1 MELIDYPNYGEKL
14 YVQTLANGLTVYL
27 QPKAG
32 FNKTTAV
39 LGVNYGS
46 VDSAF
51 MLNGEKVV
59 QPAGIAHF
67 LEHKMFDKKDYDV
80 FELFNK
86 TGARSNAF
94 TSFTKTNYLFSTAES
109 LKENLDILL
118 NFVQIP
124 YFTKEKVQREKGII
138 DQEINMYKNDPD
150 NQGYFETI
158 ASLYPNSVLAND
170 IAGDVASVDKISL
183 DDVELAYRTFYRP
196 ENMSLFITG
205 KLDPDETLGWIEANQ
220 AHKDAPVP
228 VEVKRLMVL
237 PQTSSE
243 TIKHVEMDVSRPKVA
258 LGLRGNDPVPVGREG
273 LKYEIAISIM
283 FDLFLSENAVEYDKL
298 YHDEIIDDSFSW
310 EFENER
316 GFHFA
321 VISCDTAKPSEL
333 IQRLK
338 QIIAEIPNK
347 INDLAAEFQLQKNEL
362 FGNYIEMMDSEEAIS
377 GQFDGFLGE
386 PVTIYD
392 EVEILKSMTLTDVAT
407 IADSFLAHATVQSV
421 MIQNRQQF
429 PTDS

>member
-1 MELIDYPNYGEKL
+1 MELIDYPNYNEKL
-14 YVQTLANGLTVYL
+14 FVQTLSNGLTVYL

-46 VDSAF
+46 IDSQF
-51 MLNGEKVV
+51 LLNGEKVI

-109 LKENLDILL
+109 FKDNLDILL
-118 NFVQIP
+118 DFVQIP
-124 YFTKEKVQREKGII
+124 YFTQEKVEREKGII

-150 NQGYFETI
+150 NQAYFETI
-158 ASLYPNSVLAND
+158 ASLYPNSVLSED
-170 IAGDVASVDKISL
+170 IAGDVASVGKITL
-183 DDVELAYRTFYRP
+183 ADVELAYKTFYRP

-205 KLDPDETLGWIEANQ
+205 KLDPSETLRWIEDNQ
-220 AHKDAPVP
+220 AGKQVPKPVR
-228 VEVKRLMVL
+228 VKRLVEL
-237 PQTSSE
+237 PSTGDE
-243 TIKHVEMDVSRPKVA
+243 TIQQSKMDVSRPKVT
-258 LGLRGNDPVPVGREG
+258 LGLRGNDQVPTGREG
-273 LKYEIAISIM
+273 LKYEIALSVM
-283 FDLFLSENAVEYDKL
+283 FDLFLSENSVEYDKL

-321 VISCDTAKPSEL
+321 VISCDTAKPREL
-333 IQRLK
+333 IKRLK
-338 QIIAEIPNK
+338 QIIADIPEK
-347 INDLAAEFQLQKNEL
+347 IDSLSDEFQLQKNEL

-377 GQFDGFLGE
+377 GQFDGFIGE

-392 EVEILKSMTLTDVAT
+392 EVEILKSMTLADVSA
-407 IADSFLAHATVQSV
+407 IANDFLSRVTVQEV
-421 MIQNRQQF
+421 LIQNR
-429 PTDS
+429 

>member
-1 MELIDYPNYGEKL
+1 MELIDYPNYNEKL
-14 YVQTLANGLTVYL
+14 YVQKLANGLTVYL

-46 VDSAF
+46 IDSEF

-109 LKENLDILL
+109 VKENLDILL
-118 NFVQIP
+118 DFVQIP
-124 YFTKEKVQREKGII
+124 YFTQQKVEREKVII

-150 NQGYFETI
+150 NQAYFETI
-158 ASLYPNSVLAND
+158 ANLYPHSVLSND
-170 IAGDVASVDKISL
+170 IAGDVPSVDKITL
-183 DDVELAYRTFYRP
+183 EDVELAYNTFYRP
-196 ENMSLFITG
+196 ENMSLFIAG
-205 KLDPDETLGWIEANQ
+205 KLDPDQTLEWIEANQ
-220 AHKDAPVP
+220 ARKQSPEPVT
-228 VEVKRLMVL
+228 VKRLMTL
-237 PQTSSE
+237 PQTDSE
-243 TIKHVEMDVSRPKVA
+243 GIHRSTMDVSRPKVT
-258 LGLRGNDPVPVGREG
+258 LGLRGNDPVPKGREG
-273 LKYEIAISIM
+273 LKYEIAISAM
-283 FDLFLSENAVEYDKL
+283 FDLFLSENSIEYDKL

-321 VISCDTAKPSEL
+321 VISCDTTQPLEL
-333 IQRLK
+333 IKRLK
-338 QIIAEIPNK
+338 EIISTIPDK
-347 INDLAAEFQLQKNEL
+347 IHNLTSEFQLQKNEL
-362 FGNYIEMMDSEEAIS
+362 FGNYIEMMDSEETIS
-377 GQFDGFLGE
+377 GQFDGFIGE

-392 EVEILKSMTLTDVAT
+392 EVEILKSMTLDDVAAVAT
-407 IADSFLAHATVQSV
+407 DFLKTATVQEGL
-421 MIQNRQQF
+421 IQNHEQ
-429 PTDS
+429 PTD

>member
-1 MELIDYPNYGEKL
+1 MELIDYPNYNEKL
-14 YVQTLANGLTVYL
+14 FVQTLSNGLTVYL

-46 VDSAF
+46 IDSQF
-51 MLNGEKVV
+51 LLNGEKVI

-109 LKENLDILL
+109 FKDNLDILL
-118 NFVQIP
+118 DFVQIP
-124 YFTKEKVQREKGII
+124 YFTQEKVEREKGII

-150 NQGYFETI
+150 NQAYFETI
-158 ASLYPNSVLAND
+158 ASLYPNSVLSED
-170 IAGDVASVDKISL
+170 IAGDVASVGKITL
-183 DDVELAYRTFYRP
+183 ADVELAYKTFYRP

-205 KLDPDETLGWIEANQ
+205 KLDPSETLRWIEDNQ
-220 AHKDAPVP
+220 AGKQIPTPVR
-228 VEVKRLMVL
+228 VKRLVEL
-237 PQTSSE
+237 PSTGDE
-243 TIKHVEMDVSRPKVA
+243 TIQQSKMDVSRPKVT
-258 LGLRGNDPVPVGREG
+258 LGLRGNDQVPTGREG
-273 LKYEIAISIM
+273 LKYEIALSVM
-283 FDLFLSENAVEYDKL
+283 FDLFLSENSVEYDKL

-321 VISCDTAKPSEL
+321 VISCDTAKPREL
-333 IQRLK
+333 IKRLK
-338 QIIAEIPNK
+338 QIIADIPEK
-347 INDLAAEFQLQKNEL
+347 IDSLSDEFQLQKNEL

-377 GQFDGFLGE
+377 GQFDGFIGE

-392 EVEILKSMTLTDVAT
+392 EVEILKSMTLADVSA
-407 IADSFLAHATVQSV
+407 IANDFLSRATVQEV
-421 MIQNRQQF
+421 LIKNR
-429 PTDS
+429 

>member
-1 MELIDYPNYGEKL
+1 MELIDYPNYNEKL
-14 YVQTLANGLTVYL
+14 FVQTLSNGLTVYL

-46 VDSAF
+46 IDSQF
-51 MLNGEKVV
+51 LLNGEKVV

-109 LKENLDILL
+109 FKDNLDILL
-118 NFVQIP
+118 DFVQIP
-124 YFTKEKVQREKGII
+124 YFTQEKVEREKGII

-150 NQGYFETI
+150 NQAYFETI
-158 ASLYPNSVLAND
+158 ASLYPNSVLSED
-170 IAGDVASVDKISL
+170 IAGDVASVGKITL
-183 DDVELAYRTFYRP
+183 ADVELAYKTFYRP

-205 KLDPDETLGWIEANQ
+205 KLDPSETLRWIEDNQ
-220 AHKDAPVP
+220 AGKQIPTPVR
-228 VEVKRLMVL
+228 VKRLVEL
-237 PQTSSE
+237 PSTGDE
-243 TIKHVEMDVSRPKVA
+243 TIQQSKMDVSRPKVT
-258 LGLRGNDPVPVGREG
+258 LGLRGNDQVPTGREG
-273 LKYEIAISIM
+273 LKYEIALSVM
-283 FDLFLSENAVEYDKL
+283 FDLFFSENSVEYDKL

-321 VISCDTAKPSEL
+321 VISCDTAKPREL
-333 IQRLK
+333 IKRLK
-338 QIIAEIPNK
+338 QIIADIPEK
-347 INDLAAEFQLQKNEL
+347 IDSLSDEFQLQKNEL

-377 GQFDGFLGE
+377 GQFDGFIGE

-392 EVEILKSMTLTDVAT
+392 EVEILKSMTLADVSA
-407 IADSFLAHATVQSV
+407 IANDFLSRATVQEV
-421 MIQNRQQF
+421 LIQNR
-429 PTDS
+429 

>member
-1 MELIDYPNYGEKL
+1 MELIDYPNYNEKL
-14 YVQTLANGLTVYL
+14 YVQKLANGLTVYL

-46 VDSAF
+46 IDSEF

-109 LKENLDILL
+109 VKENLDILL
-118 NFVQIP
+118 DFVQIP
-124 YFTKEKVQREKGII
+124 YFTQQKVEREKGII

-150 NQGYFETI
+150 NQAYFETI
-158 ASLYPNSVLAND
+158 ANLYPHSVLSND
-170 IAGDVASVDKISL
+170 IAGDVPSVDKITL
-183 DDVELAYRTFYRP
+183 EDVELAYNTFYRP
-196 ENMSLFITG
+196 ENMSLFIAG
-205 KLDPDETLGWIEANQ
+205 KLDPDQTLEWIEANQ
-220 AHKDAPVP
+220 ARKQSPEPVT
-228 VEVKRLMVL
+228 VKRLMTL
-237 PQTSSE
+237 PQTDSE
-243 TIKHVEMDVSRPKVA
+243 GIHRSTMDVSRPKVT
-258 LGLRGNDPVPVGREG
+258 LGLRGNDPVPKGREG
-273 LKYEIAISIM
+273 LKYEIAISAM
-283 FDLFLSENAVEYDKL
+283 FDLFLSENSIEYDKL

-321 VISCDTAKPSEL
+321 VISCDTTQPLEL
-333 IQRLK
+333 IKRLK
-338 QIIAEIPNK
+338 EIISTIPDK
-347 INDLAAEFQLQKNEL
+347 IHNLTSEFQLQKMSCLE
-362 FGNYIEMMDSEEAIS
+362 IIS
-377 GQFDGFLGE
+377 
-386 PVTIYD
+386 
-392 EVEILKSMTLTDVAT
+392 
-407 IADSFLAHATVQSV
+407 
-421 MIQNRQQF
+421 R
-429 PTDS
+429 